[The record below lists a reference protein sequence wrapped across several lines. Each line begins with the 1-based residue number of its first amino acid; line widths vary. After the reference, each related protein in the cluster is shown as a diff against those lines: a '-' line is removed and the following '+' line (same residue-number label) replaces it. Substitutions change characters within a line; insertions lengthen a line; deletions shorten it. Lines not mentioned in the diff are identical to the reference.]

1 MIFKL
6 ENTKNNGLEYKYQIK
21 GKKRVSFPIFL
32 SLKNVAEE
40 FFSVFCIA
48 GAFVLK
54 NSQKLSLNVVHLE
67 LSFGEHQEVRK
78 NITNLFFWFWI
89 SFLNNNC

>member
-21 GKKRVSFPIFL
+21 GQKRVSFPIFL

-40 FFSVFCIA
+40 FFKVFCIA

-54 NSQKLSLNVVHLE
+54 NSQ
-67 LSFGEHQEVRK
+67 
-78 NITNLFFWFWI
+78 
-89 SFLNNNC
+89 